1 MKKKNIPLIAVVLLC
16 VVSLIV
22 MAFALT
28 RQPEAIKGEFT
39 PPPFEPAAVVGVPE
53 VPDGLGYSELD
64 CEVYKVAL
72 CGKLNAAGDL
82 WLTNPESNE
91 VWLKVRVLDEKGKIL
106 GETGLVRPGEY
117 VRSVTLT
124 TVPKSGSPVTLKI
137 MAYEPETYY
146 SAGAASLN
154 TFIQ

>member
-1 MKKKNIPLIAVVLLC
+1 MKKKNIPLIIVILLC
-16 VVSLIV
+16 VVSLVV

-39 PPPFEPAAVVGVPE
+39 PPPFDPAAVVGVPE
-53 VPDGLGYSELD
+53 VPEDLGYRELD

-72 CGKLNAAGDL
+72 CGKLNRNGDL

-91 VWLKVRVLDEKGKIL
+91 VWLKVRALDEKGNIL
-106 GETGLVRPGEY
+106 GETGLVKPGEY
-117 VRSVTLT
+117 VRSVNLT
-124 TVPKSGSPVTLKI
+124 KVPQSGTPVTLKI

>member
-22 MAFALT
+22 MAFALI
-28 RQPEAIKGEFT
+28 RQPETIKGEFA
-39 PPPFEPAAVVGVPE
+39 PPPFDPAAQPGTPAVPE
-53 VPDGLGYSELD
+53 GLGYSELD

-72 CGKLNAAGDL
+72 CGKLNGNGDL